1 MRQEQERVSAAND
14 NGDSLTI
21 GDDSAYMMAFA
32 NEMMTARFQGQLKRE
47 ECSDEIRYTLRQCQA
62 MEEFPDLKVDPY
74 FPRSKYSHDQNGL
87 HCKTANHDIGKKM
100 KTAAVTSISCFSTT
114 YKPLSG
120 KMRLI
125 RNGTTLL
132 TTKNSN

>member
-1 MRQEQERVSAAND
+1 MRQEQERVSATND

-62 MEEFPDLKVDPY
+62 MEEFPDLKVDP
-74 FPRSKYSHDQNGL
+74 
-87 HCKTANHDIGKKM
+87 
-100 KTAAVTSISCFSTT
+100 
-114 YKPLSG
+114 
-120 KMRLI
+120 
-125 RNGTTLL
+125 
-132 TTKNSN
+132 